1 MQIYLPIAEM
11 SLSGVLLLGIGLAIG
26 FLSGMFGIGGGF
38 IMTPLL
44 ILLGVPSAV
53 AVGTGASQVMASSV
67 SSALGHWQRGNIDL
81 QMGYLLIGG
90 GVFGAVSGVK
100 ILYLL
105 KQVGQL
111 DFFVSLTY
119 VILLGVIGSLM
130 LIESVRTLRA
140 APAKVGGSARRG
152 GQHTWIQGMPLKRRF
167 PNSKLYISAI
177 PPVAI
182 GAFVG
187 WLTAI
192 MGVGGGFVMVPA
204 MIYLLRMPTRMVI
217 GTSAFQIVV
226 RDGGHDGAAGDAEPL
241 GRRGA
246 GAAADR
252 GRRRRRAV
260 RGGLCREAQGRAAA
274 RRSRA
279 PGAGGRSAHGDRAG
293 GAAGRRVLD
302 RGAARGVAFGR
313 ISQAAS
319 VRFRC
324 LATGRPR
331 VARRSL

>member
-1 MQIYLPIAEM
+1 MQIYLPIAE
-11 SLSGVLLLGIGLAIG
+11 LALNGLLLLGVGLAIG

-44 ILLGVPSAV
+44 IFLGVPAGV

-67 SSALGHWQRGNIDL
+67 SSAFSHWQRGNIDL

-90 GVFGAVSGVK
+90 GLFGALTGVK

-105 KQVGQL
+105 KQAGQL
-111 DFFVSLTY
+111 EFFVTLTY

-130 LIESVRTLRA
+130 LIESLRTLKA
-140 APAKVGGSARRG
+140 APARAGSARRA
-152 GQHTWIQGMPLKRRF
+152 GQHTWIQGLPLKRRF
-167 PNSKLYISAI
+167 PDSKLYISAI

-217 GTSAFQIVV
+217 GTSALQIVV
-226 RDGGHDGAAGDAEPL
+226 VTAFTTVLQSIQNHAVDVVLAMPLIVGGVVGAQYGVGYGERLRAEQLRAGLAL
-241 GRRGA
+241 LVLA
-246 GAAADR
+246 V
-252 GRRRRRAV
+252 AV
-260 RGGLCREAQGRAAA
+260 RMAVGLVVPPSDLYAIEAPA
-274 RRSRA
+274 
-279 PGAGGRSAHGDRAG
+279 
-293 GAAGRRVLD
+293 LE
-302 RGAARGVAFGR
+302 
-313 ISQAAS
+313 
-319 VRFRC
+319 
-324 LATGRPR
+324 
-331 VARRSL
+331 